1 MLARAVASSIV
12 KAMRLR
18 PTAPKEILRLGDP
31 KLLEMA
37 LAQAAA
43 YYGVPTSVI
52 AKRDRN
58 YAKEDADERRAA

>member
-1 MLARAVASSIV
+1 MLARAVAGEIV

-18 PTAPKEILRLGDP
+18 PSTPKEIVVLGDP
-31 KLLEMA
+31 KLLSMT
-37 LAQAAA
+37 LAQAAQ

-58 YAKEDADERRAA
+58 YAKEETDARRAA